1 MSLQPSIFTYV
12 CALLVCLAIGRTS
25 YSQAPFDYEEWS
37 ERLSSTTDNNN
48 KAYKDL
54 LTKYARDSS
63 ASVTFYK
70 ELEKRNFN
78 ANNYFKARLH
88 TLQLHKTIA
97 LRQYSSNSEIILLA
111 QQAVSEAY
119 ETEDEHLI
127 ALISFECGALLSN
140 LGELERAATYLLKG
154 QEMLDRF
161 GGQTIKDQYTNYIIL
176 GETLFHCREYRK
188 SIFYTRR
195 AIDIYNDTTSNAESF
210 RTRFYNTVG
219 QNYLKLEMLDSAMA
233 YFDTSLQFANKMNDD
248 KINSEVWKGINA
260 GFIGQVLY
268 HEKRVNEARPFLELA
283 YAANRRRERD
293 HAGKALQ
300 LLARIDLEQGR
311 TDSARL
317 KCNEALAI
325 LRPLGQT
332 YYLQTASFLELA
344 YNTAADIFQ
353 SAGMIDSFY
362 YYNRLYTQLHDSIES
377 VTLLSSTK
385 IAQLHIDN
393 ENNYR
398 AIQMLQREK
407 ETAALKRNF
416 IILSAVLG
424 VIVLFLYFNRLRLKQ
439 KHRQEIALQQKSA
452 AEAELIAAKEQMQLF
467 TENIIE
473 KTELIEKLH
482 QRLSHKEQNSEH
494 NQLINEITHQTILT
508 EEDWENFKSLFEKIY
523 PGFFLHLKEKARD
536 ITIAEQRM
544 AALTR
549 LNLTAR
555 QMASMLGISVD
566 SVHKARQRLRQRLHI
581 PAEINLEQSVA
592 SF

>member
-1 MSLQPSIFTYV
+1 MSPRPSIFIYV
-12 CALLVCLAIGRTS
+12 CTLLVCLPISLTC
-25 YSQAPFDYEEWS
+25 YSQSPSEHEEWS
-37 ERLSSTTDNNN
+37 NRLSSTTDNSN
-48 KAYKDL
+48 KAYKEL
-54 LTKYARDSS
+54 SNRYARDSS
-63 ASVTFYK
+63 TSVKFYN
-70 ELEKRNFN
+70 ELEKRNLHPN
-78 ANNYFKARLH
+78 DYFKARLH

-97 LRQYSSNSEIILLA
+97 LHQYSSKSEIILLA
-111 QQAVSEAY
+111 QQAVIEAY

-154 QEMLDRF
+154 QEMLDRL
-161 GGQTIKDQYTNYIIL
+161 GGQTIRDQYTNYTIL

-188 SIFYTRR
+188 SIFYTHK
-195 AIDIYNDTTSNAESF
+195 AIDIYNDTVSNADSY
-210 RTRFYNTVG
+210 RAKFYNTVG

-233 YFDTSLQFANKMNDD
+233 YFDTSLQFANK
-248 KINSEVWKGINA
+248 INNEVWKGINS

-268 HEKRVNEARPFLELA
+268 HKKRVNEARPFLELA
-283 YAANRRRERD
+283 YVTNRERERD

-325 LRPLGQT
+325 LKPLGQT

-353 SAGMIDSFY
+353 SAGMTDSFY
-362 YYNRLYTQLHDSIES
+362 YYNRLYTQLHDSIKS

-393 ENNYR
+393 DNNYR

-407 ETAALKRNF
+407 QTAALKRNF
-416 IILSAVLG
+416 IILSAVL
-424 VIVLFLYFNRLRLKQ
+424 VAIVLFLYFNRLRLKQ
-439 KHRQEIALQQKSA
+439 KHRQELALQQKSA

-482 QRLSHKEQNSEH
+482 QRLSHKEQDSEH

-508 EEDWENFKSLFEKIY
+508 EEDWENFKSIFEKIY
-523 PGFFLHLKEKARD
+523 PGFFLHLKEKAKD

-566 SVHKARQRLRQRLHI
+566 SVHKTRQRLRQRLHV
-581 PAEINLEQSVA
+581 PLEVNLEQSVA
-592 SF
+592 EF